1 MTAKVSGRRASIAAV
16 ARKYGR
22 SAKHIYAIVERLKK
36 ADT

>member
-1 MTAKVSGRRASIAAV
+1 MTNKIPGRRASLAAV

-22 SAKHIYAIVERLKK
+22 SAKDVYAIVERLKK